1 MTRSGWANGIPHS
14 ISAELLAGKQLNRRR
29 AIATAVAGATGLAL
43 GACGRGNP
51 VPSARSTS
59 GPGAPHPGGTFTMR
73 LPDDIASFD
82 VSTDAKNEAN
92 EIALAFSRL
101 VRFKYGAD
109 VKYADLTLQPEIAE
123 KWEMPDSQ
131 TYTFHLRPGVKFANL
146 PPVNGRPLTAS
157 DVKFSY
163 EYATRSGQV
172 KEQAKGKTLLP
183 AQYNWMLEGLDRIET
198 PDNSTVVVKFQQ
210 PFAPFLN
217 YAATCSLSLLPHE
230 IYDQDGDFKGQIVGS
245 GPFQFDRA
253 SSQNGTRSVWK
264 KNPTYWEAGKPYFN
278 EFNFVIIKDPST
290 AYAAFQAKQLDF
302 LSGAT
307 MSATDVDQV
316 RRSNPDAVVYPYIY
330 FGAQDLWMNQMPGKL
345 LRDQRLRQA
354 ISLAID
360 RDEMIATLGGG
371 KGSWSLGGAFPDIF
385 TQDETKQLLK
395 HDVAQARQLVTGA
408 GYPNGVDIEF
418 QYTADYGPF
427 YVSMIQLLQA
437 QLKKAGLNIVFKVQD
452 RQDTI
457 QRRKNGDYVMSAT
470 AGDVNTDID
479 SNVYQKYLPGST
491 GNNSR
496 VDDPQLTALIQAQRR
511 ELDPAKRR
519 DIVRQAVR
527 RIAETAEGLTTF
539 YAEHNEFWR
548 PALKNYAPNFGNPGS
563 ESAPRMD
570 GAWRAQ

>member
-1 MTRSGWANGIPHS
+1 MALSESIRVSGDRLGQRLS
-14 ISAELLAGKQLNRRR
+14 RRR
-29 AIATAVAGATGLAL
+29 LIEAGSAGAAGLAL
-43 GACGRGNP
+43 AACGRGKAA
-51 VPSARSTS
+51 PSARSSRGS
-59 GPGAPHPGGTFTMR
+59 GTPKPGGTFAMR
-73 LPDDIASFD
+73 LSDDIASFD
-82 VSTDAKNEAN
+82 GSTSAKNELN
-92 EIALAFSRL
+92 ETALAFSRL
-101 VRFKYGAD
+101 VRFKYGPD
-109 VKYADLTLQPEIAE
+109 VKYSELTLEPEAASR
-123 KWEMPDSQ
+123 WESPDPL

-146 PPVNGRPLTAS
+146 PPVGGRDVTAA

-172 KEQAKGKTLLP
+172 KEQSKGKTLLP

-198 PDNSTVVVKFQQ
+198 PDASTAVIKFQQ

-230 IYDQDGDFKGQIVGS
+230 IYDQDGDFKQRIIGS

-253 SSQNGTRSVWK
+253 SSQNGTRSAWK
-264 KNPTYWEAGKPYFN
+264 KNPSYWEPGKPYFD
-278 EFNFVIIKDPST
+278 EFAFLIIKDPST

-302 LSGAT
+302 LSGAQ
-307 MSATDVDQV
+307 MSAADVEQV
-316 RRSNPDAVVYPYIY
+316 KRNNPDAVVYPYIF

-345 LRDQRLRQA
+345 LADQRLRHA

-371 KGSWSLGGAFPDIF
+371 KGAWSLGGAFPDVF

-395 HDVAQARQLVTGA
+395 HDVAQARQLVTAA
-408 GYPNGVDIEF
+408 GYPNGVDVEF
-418 QYTADYGPF
+418 QYTTDYGPF

-437 QLKKAGLNIVFKVQD
+437 QLKPAGLNIVFKVQD

-457 QRRKNGDYVMSAT
+457 QRRKNGDFIMSAT

-479 SNVYQKYLPGST
+479 SSVYQKYLPGST

-496 VDDPQLTALIQAQRR
+496 VDDPTLTALITAQRR
-511 ELDPAKRR
+511 ELDPEKRKE
-519 DIVRQAVR
+519 IVRQAVR

-548 PALKNYAPNFGNPGS
+548 PSLKNYAPNFGNPGS
-563 ESAPRMD
+563 ESAPNMD
-570 GAWRAQ
+570 AAWRVQ

>member
-1 MTRSGWANGIPHS
+1 MDMNRTHSSGAS
-14 ISAELLAGKQLNRRR
+14 RLTRRR
-29 AIATAVAGATGLAL
+29 ALAGAAAGIAGLAVA
-43 GACGRGNP
+43 ACGRGGAAKP
-51 VPSARSTS
+51 AKGSAASQGKPR
-59 GPGAPHPGGTFTMR
+59 PGGTLTLR

-82 VSTDAKNEAN
+82 GSTSAKNELN
-92 EIALAFSRL
+92 ETALAFSRL
-101 VRFKYGAD
+101 VRFKYGPD
-109 VKYADLTLQPEIAE
+109 VKYSELTLEPETALTWEQPD
-123 KWEMPDSQ
+123 PL
-131 TYTFHLRPGVKFANL
+131 TYTFHLRPGVKFADL
-146 PPVNGRPLTAS
+146 PPVNGRGVSAD

-172 KEQAKGKTLLP
+172 KEQSTGKKLLP
-183 AQYNWMLEGLDRIET
+183 AQYNWMLEGLDRIEA
-198 PDNSTVVVKFQQ
+198 PNASTAVIKFQQ

-217 YAATCSLSLLPHE
+217 YAASAPLSLLPHE
-230 IYDQDGDFKGQIVGS
+230 IYDQDGDFKQRIVGS

-253 SSQNGTRSVWK
+253 ASQNGTRSVWK
-264 KNPTYWEAGKPYFN
+264 KNPSYWESGKPYFDQL
-278 EFNFVIIKDPST
+278 VYLIIKDPST

-302 LSGAT
+302 FSGAT
-307 MSATDVDQV
+307 MSATDVQQMK
-316 RRSNPDAVVYPYIY
+316 RNNPDAVVYPYIY
-330 FGAQDLWMNQMPGKL
+330 FGAQDLWMNQMQGKL
-345 LRDQRLRQA
+345 LADERLRHA

-360 RDEMIATLGGG
+360 RDEMISVLGGG
-371 KGSWSLGGAFPDIF
+371 RGAWSLGGAFPDVF

-395 HDVAQARQLVTGA
+395 HDTGQARQLVTAA
-408 GYPNGVDIEF
+408 GYPNGVDVEF
-418 QYTADYGPF
+418 QYTTDYGPF

-437 QLKKAGLNIVFKVQD
+437 QLKPAGLNIVFKVLD

-479 SNVYQKYLPGST
+479 SSVYQKYIPGST

-496 VDDPQLTALIQAQRR
+496 VDDPTLTALLQAQRR
-511 ELDPAKRR
+511 ELDASKRR

-548 PALKNYAPNFGNPGS
+548 PALKNYAPNFGSPGS

-570 GAWRAQ
+570 AAWKDQ